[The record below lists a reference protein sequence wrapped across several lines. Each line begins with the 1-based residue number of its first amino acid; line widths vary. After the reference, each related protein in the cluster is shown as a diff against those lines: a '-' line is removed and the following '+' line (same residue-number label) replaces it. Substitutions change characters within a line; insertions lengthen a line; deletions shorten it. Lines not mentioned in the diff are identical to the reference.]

1 MFKIKRDLPASM
13 IGLGIAG
20 IVVGGYYL
28 YKLGKAEGKIETY
41 DIETNVDGNT
51 VAYDNEGYPDTDL
64 TDSYNELKR
73 RVDTY
78 KTAVKIS
85 AVEVVCGIVGVA
97 LLDKHLWENVDRYIK
112 AHDDMA
118 IDFQNLVVDKDGAFT
133 NRFPSATDGEMA
145 FYTLGYDDAYK
156 HFRRVMEEPMLKDG
170 WLVAP
175 HKPIP
180 EDVKAFNDSVD
191 ERLLS
196 FQHAIEETQN
206 EVKFAEV

>member
-1 MFKIKRDLPASM
+1 MFKIKRDLPMTM

-20 IVVGGYYL
+20 VVVGGYYL
-28 YKLGKAEGKIETY
+28 YKLGKAEAEIKTY
-41 DIETNVDGNT
+41 DIETNVNGDPL
-51 VAYDNEGYPDTDL
+51 VYDAEGLPADDN
-64 TDSYNELKR
+64 YNELKR
-73 RVDTY
+73 RVDAY

-118 IDFQNLVVDKDGAFT
+118 IDFQNLVVDKDGVFT
-133 NRFPSATDGEMA
+133 KRFPSATEGEQA
-145 FYTLGYDDAYK
+145 FYALGYDDAYK

-170 WLVAP
+170 WLVVP
-175 HKPIP
+175 HKVIS

>member
-1 MFKIKRDLPASM
+1 MFKIKRDLPAGM

-28 YKLGKAEGKIETY
+28 YKLGKAEAEIETY
-41 DIETNVDGNT
+41 DVDTNADGNS
-51 VAYDNEGYPDTDL
+51 VAYDAEGFPVTD
-64 TDSYNELKR
+64 DYNELKR
-73 RVDTY
+73 RVNAY

-85 AVEVVCGIVGVA
+85 AVEVACGIVGVA

-133 NRFPSATDGEMA
+133 NRFPSATEGEHA

-170 WLVAP
+170 WLVVP
-175 HKPIP
+175 HKSIS

-196 FQHAIEETQN
+196 FQDAILEAQN

>member
-1 MFKIKRDLPASM
+1 MFKIKRDLPASL

-20 IVVGGYYL
+20 VVVGGYYL
-28 YKLGKAEGKIETY
+28 YKLGKAEAEIETY
-41 DIETNVDGNT
+41 DIDTNADGNL
-51 VAYDNEGYPDTDL
+51 VAYNTEGFPVTD
-64 TDSYNELKR
+64 DYNELKR
-73 RVDTY
+73 RVNSY

-85 AVEVVCGIVGVA
+85 AVEVVCGLVGVA
-97 LLDKHLWENVDRYIK
+97 LLDKYLWENVDRYIK
-112 AHDDMA
+112 AHDDMT
-118 IDFQNLVVDKDGAFT
+118 IDFQNLVIDKDGAFT
-133 NRFPSATDGEMA
+133 KRFPSATEGEHA

-170 WLVAP
+170 WLVVP
-175 HKPIP
+175 GKPIS

-196 FQHAIEETQN
+196 FQDVILETQN

>member
-1 MFKIKRDLPASM
+1 MFKIKRDLPAFL

-20 IVVGGYYL
+20 IVCGGYYL
-28 YKLGKAEGKIETY
+28 HKLGKAEAEIETY
-41 DIETNVDGNT
+41 DFDIDVNGNT
-51 VAYDNEGYPDTDL
+51 VAIDTEGYPDDDL
-64 TDSYNELKR
+64 TNEYNELKR
-73 RVDTY
+73 RVDVY

-85 AVEVVCGIVGVA
+85 AVEIVCGIVGVA

-118 IDFQNLVVDKDGAFT
+118 IDFQNLVVDKDGVFT
-133 NRFPSATDGEMA
+133 KRFPSATEGEQA

-170 WLVAP
+170 WLVVP
-175 HKPIP
+175 HKAIS

>member
-1 MFKIKRDLPASM
+1 MFKIKRDLPASL

-20 IVVGGYYL
+20 IVCGGYYL
-28 YKLGKAEGKIETY
+28 YKLGKAEAEIETY
-41 DIETNVDGNT
+41 DIETNVNGDPL
-51 VAYDNEGYPDTDL
+51 VYDAEGLPADDN
-64 TDSYNELKR
+64 YNELKR
-73 RVDTY
+73 RVDVY

-85 AVEVVCGIVGVA
+85 AVEIVCGIVGVA

-118 IDFQNLVVDKDGAFT
+118 IDFQNLVVDKDGVFT
-133 NRFPSATDGEMA
+133 KRFPSATEGEQA

-170 WLVAP
+170 WLVVP
-175 HKPIP
+175 HKAIS

>member
-1 MFKIKRDLPASM
+1 MFKIKRDLPATL
-13 IGLGIAG
+13 IGLGIG
-20 IVVGGYYL
+20 GVVTGGYYL
-28 YKLGKAEGKIETY
+28 YKLGKAEAEIETY
-41 DIETNVDGNT
+41 DVSTNADGNP
-51 VAYDNEGYPDTDL
+51 VAYDTEGFPVTD
-64 TDSYNELKR
+64 DYNELKR
-73 RVDTY
+73 RVNSY

-85 AVEVVCGIVGVA
+85 AVEVVCGLVGVA
-97 LLDKHLWENVDRYIK
+97 LLDKYLWENVDRYIK

-118 IDFQNLVVDKDGAFT
+118 IDFQNLVIDKDGAFT
-133 NRFPSATDGEMA
+133 KRFPSATEGEHA

-170 WLVAP
+170 WLVVP
-175 HKPIP
+175 GKPIS

-196 FQHAIEETQN
+196 FQDVILETQN

>member
-1 MFKIKRDLPASM
+1 MFKIKRDLPAGM

-28 YKLGKAEGKIETY
+28 YKLGKAEAEIETY
-41 DIETNVDGNT
+41 CVEYDDDRDP
-51 VAYDNEGYPDTDL
+51 VAIDNEGYPDTDL

-73 RVDTY
+73 RVDAY

-85 AVEVVCGIVGVA
+85 AVEVVCGLVGVA
-97 LLDKHLWENVDRYIK
+97 LLDKYLWENVDRYIK

-118 IDFQNLVVDKDGAFT
+118 IDFQNLVIDKDGAFT
-133 NRFPSATDGEMA
+133 KRFPSATEGEHA

-170 WLVAP
+170 WLVVP
-175 HKPIP
+175 GKPIS

-196 FQHAIEETQN
+196 FQDVILETQN